1 MITLRKKRVQR
12 QKKSKKDK
20 MREIVLKKASSLA
33 DDMSTAA
40 TLDAQKAVQ
49 QTLMS
54 LINYVPDF
62 IKYGGAIQGGY
73 YADASGYEVKD
84 FPQNPAGLR
93 NGLAQQILHEKMV
106 EMQYNNK

>member
-1 MITLRKKRVQR
+1 
-12 QKKSKKDK
+12 
-20 MREIVLKKASSLA
+20 
-33 DDMSTAA
+33 MSAAA

-73 YADASGYEVKD
+73 YADASGYPVKE
-84 FPQNPAGLR
+84 FPQNPEGLR